1 MKRPIIV
8 RKNST
13 KMSPPLQHIPSK
25 SIMLEMVML
34 TDKEILL
41 KNSMKRI
48 TNGRKRLFIMK
59 GVMFNEY
66 ARA

>member
-1 MKRPIIV
+1 
-8 RKNST
+8 
-13 KMSPPLQHIPSK
+13 
-25 SIMLEMVML
+25 MLEMVML